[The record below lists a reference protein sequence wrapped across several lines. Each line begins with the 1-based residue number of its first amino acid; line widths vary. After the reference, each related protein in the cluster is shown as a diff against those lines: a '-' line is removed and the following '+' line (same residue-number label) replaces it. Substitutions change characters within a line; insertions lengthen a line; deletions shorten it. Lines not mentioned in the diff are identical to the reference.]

1 MTEGPD
7 PTSMTSVVVL
17 TKDEAFRVCQV
28 LADAGRSLLRS
39 GWPHD
44 ADRLACVFDLVEER
58 LVSGGARSIPSEAC
72 SQGRCA
78 VGVTEGAVTD
88 GAVTEGAVTTR
99 AATKEPAA
107 HRLPVQAMT
116 VRATMTRSTPS
127 AMRTV

>member
-1 MTEGPD
+1 VTEGPD

-78 VGVTEGAVTD
+78 VGVTEGAVT
-88 GAVTEGAVTTR
+88 EGAVTTR
-99 AATKEPAA
+99 AATKELAA

-116 VRATMTRSTPS
+116 ARATLTRSTPS
-127 AMRTV
+127 AVRTV

>member
-1 MTEGPD
+1 VTEGPD
-7 PTSMTSVVVL
+7 PTLMTSVVVL

-39 GWPHD
+39 GQPHD

-78 VGVTEGAVTD
+78 VGVTEGAVT
-88 GAVTEGAVTTR
+88 EGAVTTR

-116 VRATMTRSTPS
+116 VRATLTRSTPS
-127 AMRTV
+127 AVRTV

>member
-7 PTSMTSVVVL
+7 PTLMTSVVVL

-78 VGVTEGAVTD
+78 VGVTEGAVT
-88 GAVTEGAVTTR
+88 EGAGTTR
-99 AATKEPAA
+99 AATKGLAA

-116 VRATMTRSTPS
+116 ARATLTRSTPS
-127 AMRTV
+127 AVRTV

>member
-1 MTEGPD
+1 VTEGPD
-7 PTSMTSVVVL
+7 PTLMTSVVVL

-39 GWPHD
+39 GQPHD

-78 VGVTEGAVTD
+78 VGVTER
-88 GAVTEGAVTTR
+88 AVTEGAVTTR

-116 VRATMTRSTPS
+116 VRATLTRSTPS
-127 AMRTV
+127 AVRTV

>member
-1 MTEGPD
+1 
-7 PTSMTSVVVL
+7 MTSVVVL

-78 VGVTEGAVTD
+78 VGVTEGAVT
-88 GAVTEGAVTTR
+88 EGDVTTR
-99 AATKEPAA
+99 AATKELAA

-116 VRATMTRSTPS
+116 ARATLTRSTPS
-127 AMRTV
+127 AVRTV

>member
-7 PTSMTSVVVL
+7 PTLMTSVVVL

-39 GWPHD
+39 GQPHD

-78 VGVTEGAVTD
+78 VGVTER
-88 GAVTEGAVTTR
+88 AVTEGAVTTR

-116 VRATMTRSTPS
+116 VRATLTRSTPS

>member
-1 MTEGPD
+1 VTEGPD

-78 VGVTEGAVTD
+78 VGVTEGAVT
-88 GAVTEGAVTTR
+88 TR

-116 VRATMTRSTPS
+116 VRATLTRSTPS

>member
-7 PTSMTSVVVL
+7 PTLMTSVVVL

-39 GWPHD
+39 GQPHD

-78 VGVTEGAVTD
+78 VGVTEGAVT
-88 GAVTEGAVTTR
+88 EGAVTTR

-116 VRATMTRSTPS
+116 VRATLTRSTPS
-127 AMRTV
+127 AVRTV